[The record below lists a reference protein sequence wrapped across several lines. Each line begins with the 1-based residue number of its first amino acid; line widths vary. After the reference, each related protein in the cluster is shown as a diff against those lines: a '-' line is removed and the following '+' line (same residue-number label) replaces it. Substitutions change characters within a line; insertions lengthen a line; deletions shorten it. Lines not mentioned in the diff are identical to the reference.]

1 MQLNLTQA
9 RRQFSA
15 LLEAVER
22 GEEFV
27 IARNGKPI
35 AKLVAIKKHGK
46 RQLGA
51 FPMHIQSDL
60 LEPTDPEIVVS
71 FYSKI

>member
-9 RRQFSA
+9 KRKFSA

-22 GEEFV
+22 GEEVV
-27 IARNGKPI
+27 IARSGKPI

-51 FPMHIQSDL
+51 FSMHIQSDL
-60 LEPTDPEIVVS
+60 LEPTNPEIIAS
-71 FYSKI
+71 FYGKI